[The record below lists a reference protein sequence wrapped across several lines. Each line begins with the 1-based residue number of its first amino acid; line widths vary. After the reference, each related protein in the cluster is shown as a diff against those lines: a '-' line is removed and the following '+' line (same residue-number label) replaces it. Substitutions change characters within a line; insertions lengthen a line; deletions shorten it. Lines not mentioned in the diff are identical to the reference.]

1 MPVNTLKTP
10 DRKEL
15 INLATLRDKLSPRLR
30 IYASLPVTY
39 IVNHAKLLHRVLT
52 NVCDHQNS
60 REKSVKK
67 LSAKSSAQEQH
78 HATYWGQHYN
88 TIFRCVSRERYYQKM
103 TLKNRDINRL
113 RNYCLN
119 RKERVIRQEFS
130 KSLFWKARAF
140 GTDSWFMTALWLQL
154 VFLHRGL
161 TDKHIAHYIVMND
174 LYTGCTMLSDAHLC
188 AMLCSRCAFTC
199 FLTSGDRYPRG
210 GPSRPRQTYINWMHR
225 D

>member
-67 LSAKSSAQEQH
+67 PSAKSSAQEQH

-103 TLKNRDINRL
+103 TLKNRDMNRL

-130 KSLFWKARAF
+130 KVALLKGSRVWDRFLIYD
-140 GTDSWFMTALWLQL
+140 GIMVTA
-154 VFLHRGL
+154 G
-161 TDKHIAHYIVMND
+161 I
-174 LYTGCTMLSDAHLC
+174 
-188 AMLCSRCAFTC
+188 
-199 FLTSGDRYPRG
+199 LTSWLNRQAYSPLYSYERPIHGMHYALGCSLMRDAVFTMRVHVLSHIGRSLSPRR
-210 GPSRPRQTYINWMHR
+210 SE
-225 D
+225 